1 MFFFWML
8 SQIYC
13 AFVVVVF
20 AVEIAVTAVV
30 VDVVVVVEG
39 GLGGGIPWPVQ
50 YHTMMEEF

>member
-1 MFFFWML
+1 MDVVAN
-8 SQIYC
+8 I

-39 GLGGGIPWPVQ
+39 GLGGGIP
-50 YHTMMEEF
+50 